1 MGTSY
6 YLLFMYLWMYVFKER
21 EGVGNKQAL
30 SSTSLT
36 MGISMEK
43 SEEKTIKLYLFL
55 VGEA

>member
-1 MGTSY
+1 M
-6 YLLFMYLWMYVFKER
+6 FMFKER

-36 MGISMEK
+36 VGISMEK
-43 SEEKTIKLYLFL
+43 SEEKPIQLYLFL